1 MAKSDVLVRM
11 KADVSNYDA
20 NIAKAR
26 RQLDGFKKDN
36 LSMGGIMKQSSSA
49 LLSVA
54 AKYASFGAAVSAA
67 MKVTKD
73 AFMASEASVD
83 KWGQT
88 MKAAGSLYDGFLTSI
103 NTGDISGYLSRINQ
117 IVEAAREAYNE
128 MDRLGTM
135 KTIQAPQVSA
145 QQTENERMRM
155 MIQTGRYI
163 APTDGRRASMQN
175 GQLLNADQIRRIE
188 QQLNGG
194 MQKVVS
200 LVGNEV
206 KQTGKAIDA
215 LYKSQAVDLGLS
227 LKEFRKGTSSM
238 AEFDKRMQGY
248 EKYKAFEA
256 AHTTTPTSPGVAGA
270 VVRQQRDNVAN
281 PYADFAKWGVF
292 RVDGDRYQQI
302 VQLIQQR
309 DQQAAQSYSMQA
321 QAYRTM
327 NRAEGITVSKI
338 MGGGGT
344 SSGGGRSGAG
354 GATDTFAADSIAAQ
368 EKRVQE
374 LTKLWKEAGEGVR
387 EQYLVQL
394 VEAEQQLKKMN
405 NDQALMKE
413 QAQGRLLG
421 GNIEIPGQ
429 ANVTGSATQ
438 LPPLFKGLEKT
449 DMPQLLSPLQQMNQ
463 ELDRMKELLEYAPDT
478 QAYQDALQKIVE
490 KENEIAEFK
499 GEGRKINKAWDE
511 AAQGIGAVG
520 QALASIEDPAT
531 KIMGTVAMAIAN
543 VAQAASQAIAA
554 KDTTASGWAWIGAA
568 AAITATMISTI
579 ASIHSATGYAQ
590 GGIVDGNSYSGDNIP
605 IMANAGEVVLTK
617 AMTSNLA
624 NFIENSRG
632 ANGGLTARASGE
644 QIYLVLNN
652 YLRRSGK
659 GELVTWG

>member
-238 AEFDKRMQGY
+238 AEFDKRMEGY

-281 PYADFAKWGVF
+281 PYADFAQWGVF

-344 SSGGGRSGAG
+344 SSGGGRLGAG

-374 LTKLWKEAGEGVR
+374 LTKLWREASAEVRDGYKVELTEAQRILKEMQEPA
-387 EQYLVQL
+387 QPIAKLT
-394 VEAEQQLKKMN
+394 
-405 NDQALMKE
+405 DQD
-413 QAQGRLLG
+413 
-421 GNIEIPGQ
+421 I
-429 ANVTGSATQ
+429 ANVGAADIASKPNTMITGLDT
-438 LPPLFKGLEKT
+438 LP
-449 DMPQLLSPLQQMNQ
+449 QILSPLQQMNE
-463 ELDRMKELLEYAPDT
+463 ELERMKELLEYAPDT
-478 QAYQDALQKIVE
+478 QAYQDALQKIAE

-499 GEGRKINKAWDE
+499 GEGKKINKAWDE

-520 QALASIEDPAT
+520 QALASIDDPAT

>member
-36 LSMGGIMKQSSSA
+36 LSMGGILKQSSSTV
-49 LLSVA
+49 LSVA

-83 KWGQT
+83 EWGRT

-155 MIQTGRYI
+155 MIQTGHYI

-215 LYKSQAVDLGLS
+215 LYKSQAADLGLS
-227 LKEFRKGTSSM
+227 IKEFRKGTSSM
-238 AEFDKRMQGY
+238 TEFDKRMQGY

-354 GATDTFAADSIAAQ
+354 GTTDTFAADSIAAQ

-374 LTKLWKEAGEGVR
+374 LTKLWREASAEVRDGYKVELTEAQRILKEMQEPA
-387 EQYLVQL
+387 QPIAKLT
-394 VEAEQQLKKMN
+394 
-405 NDQALMKE
+405 DQD
-413 QAQGRLLG
+413 
-421 GNIEIPGQ
+421 I
-429 ANVTGSATQ
+429 ANVGASDIASKPNTMITGLDTQ
-438 LPPLFKGLEKT
+438 
-449 DMPQLLSPLQQMNQ
+449 PQMLSPLQQMNQ
-463 ELDRMKELLEYAPDT
+463 ELERMKELLEYAPDT

-499 GEGRKINKAWDE
+499 GEGKKINKAWDE

-520 QALASIEDPAT
+520 QALASIDDPAT